1 MSTLYELTG
10 DYLKLL
16 ELGEDPETDP
26 EVFKDTL
33 EGLDGEIE
41 TKAEGYAKVIKQ
53 LEADAKMLDDEAK
66 RLTARKKAAENNIAC
81 MKKSLENA
89 MRACNKIK
97 FKTELFSFGIQKNPP
112 SVKFDD
118 EHLELIPIE
127 YLIPQDPKVD
137 KKRILEDLKSGAKF
151 DWATMEQGES
161 LRIR

>member
-10 DYLKLL
+10 DYLRLL

-41 TKAEGYAKVIKQ
+41 IKAEGYAKVIKQ
-53 LEADAKMLDDEAK
+53 LEADAKMLGDEAK
-66 RLTARKKAAENNIAC
+66 RLTDRKKSAENNIAA
-81 MKKSLENA
+81 MKKSLEEA
-89 MRACNKIK
+89 MKATGKTK

-112 SVKFDD
+112 SVKVDE

-127 YLIPQDPKVD
+127 YLVPQDPKID
-137 KKRILEDLKSGAKF
+137 KKRILEELKGGATF
-151 DWATMEQGES
+151 TWATMEQGES

>member
-1 MSTLYELTG
+1 MDNRTMISIDKCVEVLVGYVSARVSNAFMG
-10 DYLKLL
+10 D
-16 ELGEDPETDP
+16 EDLD
-26 EVFKDTL
+26 
-33 EGLDGEIE
+33 EGLTELIYE
-41 TKAEGYAKVIKQ
+41 
-53 LEADAKMLDDEAK
+53 
-66 RLTARKKAAENNIAC
+66 AAENNIAC